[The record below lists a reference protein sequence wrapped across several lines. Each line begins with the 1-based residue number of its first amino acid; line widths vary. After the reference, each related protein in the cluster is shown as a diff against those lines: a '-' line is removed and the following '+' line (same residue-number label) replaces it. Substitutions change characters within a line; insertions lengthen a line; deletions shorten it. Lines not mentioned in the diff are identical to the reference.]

1 MGAAMPD
8 AYRVGSGSV
17 TPDYPGGVPT
27 PLADRPALPAEASA
41 LTAEPTKQAF
51 TPAPEAPMK
60 NGQPR
65 IAPLSSDVERTVIAR
80 VPPRDSYP
88 LIVQSSPTTKP
99 TPVVTPAPKDEY
111 TSAVVTPSASYT
123 QPSTTPAPQVAPPT
137 PPLSRFSPQQ
147 RNFAPREETPTE
159 REYAHCDEASAAF
172 YGDSDD
178 DWSAEHDLP
187 TRTDVAPS
195 RRASRVPRSVPGE
208 QVVARFTEADKKR
221 RRDARAYRYEEL
233 DERLPLRREHPKRRT
248 RAIRGLAM
256 FIVGFLLAIL
266 LAILLAVGTYVG
278 VSYLRTMAANNLA
291 HSLDACSVSSP
302 YARLASDKTSLTLV
316 AYGDGANGL
325 SQTDFRCILDE
336 FDTPSSVRERML
348 ITRAVDGAQHEE
360 WNVYRVTW
368 TYHPEDGLSVVL
380 SAR

>member
-27 PLADRPALPAEASA
+27 RLAHRPALPAEASA
-41 LTAEPTKQAF
+41 PTAEPAKQAF
-51 TPAPEAPMK
+51 TPAPEAPTK

-65 IAPLSSDVERTVIAR
+65 IAPLSSDAERTVIAR
-80 VPPRDSYP
+80 VPPRDGYP
-88 LIVQSSPTTKP
+88 LIARSSPTTKP

-147 RNFAPREETPTE
+147 QSFAPREETPTE

-187 TRTDVAPS
+187 TRADVALS
-195 RRASRVPRSVPGE
+195 RRLGPTRAVPGD
-208 QVVARFTEADKKR
+208 QVVARLSEAEKER
-221 RRDARAYRYEEL
+221 RREARAYRYEEL
-233 DERLPLRREHPKRRT
+233 DQRPPLRRERPKRHKR
-248 RAIRGLAM
+248 IKRGLGM
-256 FIVGFLLAIL
+256 FAFGFVLAL
-266 LAILLAVGTYVG
+266 VLAVGG
-278 VSYLRTMAANNLA
+278 VMGLSYLRTVASDKLA
-291 HSLDACSVSSP
+291 HSLDACSVNSP
-302 YARLASDKTSLTLV
+302 YARLASDNTTLTLV
-316 AYGDGANGL
+316 AYGEGANGL
-325 SQTDFRCILDE
+325 SQTDFRCILDQI
-336 FDTPSSVRERML
+336 DTPSSVRERML
-348 ITRAVDGAQHEE
+348 ITRAVDGTQDDV
-360 WNVYRVTW
+360 WGTYRATW
-368 TYHPEDGLSVVL
+368 TYHPEDGLNVVL
-380 SAR
+380 AIR

>member
-27 PLADRPALPAEASA
+27 RLAHRPALPAEASA
-41 LTAEPTKQAF
+41 PTTQPTKQAF
-51 TPAPEAPMK
+51 TPAPEAPTK

-65 IAPLSSDVERTVIAR
+65 IASLSSDVERTVIAC
-80 VPPRDSYP
+80 VPPRNGYP
-88 LIVQSSPTTKP
+88 LIARSSPTTKP

-137 PPLSRFSPQQ
+137 LPLSRFSPQQ
-147 RNFAPREETPTE
+147 QSFAPREETPTE

-178 DWSAEHDLP
+178 DWSAERDLP
-187 TRTDVAPS
+187 TRADVALN

-208 QVVARFTEADKKR
+208 QVVARFTEADKER

-233 DERLPLRREHPKRRT
+233 DERLPLRRERPKRRT
-248 RAIRGLAM
+248 RAKYGLAM

-266 LAILLAVGTYVG
+266 LSVGAYVG
-278 VSYLRTMAANNLA
+278 MSYLRTVAANNLA
-291 HSLDACSVSSP
+291 HSLDACSVSSR
-302 YARLASDKTSLTLV
+302 YARLASDKASLTLV

-325 SQTDFRCILDE
+325 SQTDFRCILSE
-336 FDTPSSVRERML
+336 LDTPSSVRERML

-380 SAR
+380 SIR

>member
-27 PLADRPALPAEASA
+27 RLAHRPALPAEASA
-41 LTAEPTKQAF
+41 PTMQPTKQAF
-51 TPAPEAPMK
+51 TPAPEAPTK

-65 IAPLSSDVERTVIAR
+65 IASLSSDVERTVIAC
-80 VPPRDSYP
+80 VPPRNGYP
-88 LIVQSSPTTKP
+88 LIARSSPTTKP

-123 QPSTTPAPQVAPPT
+123 QPSTTSAPQIAPPT
-137 PPLSRFSPQQ
+137 LPLSRFSPQQ
-147 RNFAPREETPTE
+147 QSFAPREETPTE

-178 DWSAEHDLP
+178 DWSAEHGLP
-187 TRTDVAPS
+187 TRADVALN

-208 QVVARFTEADKKR
+208 QVVARFPEADKER

-233 DERLPLRREHPKRRT
+233 DERLPLRRERPKRRT
-248 RAIRGLAM
+248 RAKYGLAM

-266 LAILLAVGTYVG
+266 LSIGAYVG
-278 VSYLRTMAANNLA
+278 MSYLRTVAANNLA
-291 HSLDACSVSSP
+291 HSLDACSVSGP
-302 YARLASDKTSLTLV
+302 YARLASDKASLTLV

-325 SQTDFRCILDE
+325 SQTDFRCILSE
-336 FDTPSSVRERML
+336 LDTPSSVRERML

-380 SAR
+380 STR

>member
-1 MGAAMPD
+1 MPD
-8 AYRVGSGSV
+8 AYRVGSGSAM
-17 TPDYPGGVPT
+17 PDYPGGVPT
-27 PLADRPALPAEASA
+27 RLAHRPALPAEASA
-41 LTAEPTKQAF
+41 PTAQPTKQAF
-51 TPAPEAPMK
+51 TPAPEAPTK

-65 IAPLSSDVERTVIAR
+65 IAPLSSDVERTVIAC
-80 VPPRDSYP
+80 VPPRDGYP
-88 LIVQSSPTTKP
+88 LIAQSSPTTKP

-137 PPLSRFSPQQ
+137 LPLSRFSPQQ
-147 RNFAPREETPTE
+147 QSFAPREETPTE

-187 TRTDVAPS
+187 TRADVALN

-208 QVVARFTEADKKR
+208 QVVARFTEADKER

-233 DERLPLRREHPKRRT
+233 DERPPLRRERPKRRT
-248 RAIRGLAM
+248 RAKYGLAM

-266 LAILLAVGTYVG
+266 LAVGAYVG
-278 VSYLRTMAANNLA
+278 MSYLRTVAANNLT
-291 HSLDACSVSSP
+291 HSLDACSVSGP
-302 YARLASDKTSLTLV
+302 YARLASDKASLTLV

-325 SQTDFRCILDE
+325 SQTDFRCILNE
-336 FDTPSSVRERML
+336 LDTPSSVRERML

-380 SAR
+380 STR

>member
-27 PLADRPALPAEASA
+27 RLAHRPALPAEASA
-41 LTAEPTKQAF
+41 PTTQPTKQAF
-51 TPAPEAPMK
+51 TPAPEAPTK

-65 IAPLSSDVERTVIAR
+65 IASLSSDVERTVIAC
-80 VPPRDSYP
+80 VPPRNGYP
-88 LIVQSSPTTKP
+88 LIARSSPTTKP

-123 QPSTTPAPQVAPPT
+123 QPSTTSAPQIAPPT
-137 PPLSRFSPQQ
+137 LPLSRFSPQQ
-147 RNFAPREETPTE
+147 QSFAPREETPTE

-178 DWSAEHDLP
+178 DWSAEHGLP
-187 TRTDVAPS
+187 TRADVALN

-208 QVVARFTEADKKR
+208 QVVARFPEADKER

-233 DERLPLRREHPKRRT
+233 DERLPLRRERPKRRT
-248 RAIRGLAM
+248 RAKYGLAM

-266 LAILLAVGTYVG
+266 LSVGAYVG
-278 VSYLRTMAANNLA
+278 MSYLRSVAANNLA
-291 HSLDACSVSSP
+291 HSLDACSVSGP
-302 YARLASDKTSLTLV
+302 YARLASDKASLTLV

-325 SQTDFRCILDE
+325 SQTDFRCILSE
-336 FDTPSSVRERML
+336 LDTPSSVRERML

-380 SAR
+380 STR

>member
-17 TPDYPGGVPT
+17 TPDYPEGVPT

-41 LTAEPTKQAF
+41 PTAEPTKQAF
-51 TPAPEAPMK
+51 IPAPEAPMK

-88 LIVQSSPTTKP
+88 LIAQSSPTTKP
-99 TPVVTPAPKDEY
+99 TP
-111 TSAVVTPSASYT
+111 
-123 QPSTTPAPQVAPPT
+123 VAPPT

-147 RNFAPREETPTE
+147 QSFVPREETPTE

-208 QVVARFTEADKKR
+208 QVIARFAKADKER
-221 RRDARAYRYEEL
+221 RRDARAYRYEKL
-233 DERLPLRREHPKRRT
+233 DERLPLRRERPKRRT

-256 FIVGFLLAIL
+256 FIVGFL

-302 YARLASDKTSLTLV
+302 FARLASDKTSLTLV

-380 SAR
+380 STR

>member
-27 PLADRPALPAEASA
+27 RLAHRPALPAEASA
-41 LTAEPTKQAF
+41 PTAQPTKQAF
-51 TPAPEAPMK
+51 TPAPEAPTK

-65 IAPLSSDVERTVIAR
+65 IAPLSSDVERTVIAC
-80 VPPRDSYP
+80 VPPRDGYP
-88 LIVQSSPTTKP
+88 LIAQSSPTTKP

-123 QPSTTPAPQVAPPT
+123 QPSTTSAPQVAPPT
-137 PPLSRFSPQQ
+137 LPLSRFSPQQ
-147 RNFAPREETPTE
+147 QSFAPREETPTE

-178 DWSAEHDLP
+178 DWRAEHGLP
-187 TRTDVAPS
+187 TRADVALN

-208 QVVARFTEADKKR
+208 QVVARFTEADKER

-233 DERLPLRREHPKRRT
+233 DERLPLRRERPKRRT
-248 RAIRGLAM
+248 RAKHGLAM

-266 LAILLAVGTYVG
+266 LSVGAYVG
-278 VSYLRTMAANNLA
+278 VSYLRTVAANNLA
-291 HSLDACSVSSP
+291 HSLDACSVSGP
-302 YARLASDKTSLTLV
+302 YARLASDKASLTLV

-325 SQTDFRCILDE
+325 SQTDFRCILSE
-336 FDTPSSVRERML
+336 LDTPSSVRERML

-380 SAR
+380 STR

>member
-111 TSAVVTPSASYT
+111 TSAVVTPSAS
-123 QPSTTPAPQVAPPT
+123 
-137 PPLSRFSPQQ
+137 
-147 RNFAPREETPTE
+147 
-159 REYAHCDEASAAF
+159 
-172 YGDSDD
+172 
-178 DWSAEHDLP
+178 
-187 TRTDVAPS
+187 
-195 RRASRVPRSVPGE
+195 
-208 QVVARFTEADKKR
+208 
-221 RRDARAYRYEEL
+221 
-233 DERLPLRREHPKRRT
+233 
-248 RAIRGLAM
+248 
-256 FIVGFLLAIL
+256 
-266 LAILLAVGTYVG
+266 
-278 VSYLRTMAANNLA
+278 
-291 HSLDACSVSSP
+291 
-302 YARLASDKTSLTLV
+302 
-316 AYGDGANGL
+316 
-325 SQTDFRCILDE
+325 
-336 FDTPSSVRERML
+336 
-348 ITRAVDGAQHEE
+348 
-360 WNVYRVTW
+360 
-368 TYHPEDGLSVVL
+368 
-380 SAR
+380 

>member
-27 PLADRPALPAEASA
+27 RLAHRPALPAEASA
-41 LTAEPTKQAF
+41 PTTQPTKQAF
-51 TPAPEAPMK
+51 TPAPEAPTK

-65 IAPLSSDVERTVIAR
+65 IASLSSDVERTVIAC
-80 VPPRDSYP
+80 VPPRNGYP
-88 LIVQSSPTTKP
+88 LIARSSPTTKP

-123 QPSTTPAPQVAPPT
+123 QPSTTPAPQVVPPT

-147 RNFAPREETPTE
+147 QSFAPREETPTE

-178 DWSAEHDLP
+178 DWSAERDLP
-187 TRTDVAPS
+187 TRADVALN

-208 QVVARFTEADKKR
+208 QVVARFTEADKER

-233 DERLPLRREHPKRRT
+233 DERLPLRRERPKRRT
-248 RAIRGLAM
+248 RAKYGLAM

-266 LAILLAVGTYVG
+266 LAVGAYVG
-278 VSYLRTMAANNLA
+278 MSYLRTVAANNLA
-291 HSLDACSVSSP
+291 HSLDACSVSSR
-302 YARLASDKTSLTLV
+302 YARLASDKASLTLV

-325 SQTDFRCILDE
+325 SQTDFRCILSE
-336 FDTPSSVRERML
+336 LDTPSSVRERML

-380 SAR
+380 SIR